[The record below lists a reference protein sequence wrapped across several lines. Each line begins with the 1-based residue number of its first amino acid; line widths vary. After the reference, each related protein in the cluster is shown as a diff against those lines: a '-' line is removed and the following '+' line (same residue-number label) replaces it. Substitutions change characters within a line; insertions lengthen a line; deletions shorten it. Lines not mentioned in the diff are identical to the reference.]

1 MSTTEPLIANN
12 STAAIEQSL
21 ENSLIVNTIKL
32 FSVLAIADGI
42 VSDAERN
49 YVSNYLD
56 SLFLPPI
63 SDYLFGQFEKY
74 IETGAE
80 VESAARQIR
89 EGFSY
94 ENRVFILMKVYELAS
109 ADQMEEAERETARAI
124 GQEIGVTIE
133 DLAFIEKIFDV
144 PEAADIE
151 TGKQSI
157 IQSLRVGDI
166 PGYSD
171 LIMPY
176 SRLDLELLKINSI
189 YVALLKSPG
198 HPISIGSA
206 TSMTKNLGVR
216 LANKIQHNQNITIRE
231 YTINYEDLNF
241 YFQLKAK
248 FVVPLTLYV
257 AKGMSLEGQE
267 EFIVSRMS
275 SYEDIMTIEFNKLTI
290 MLRPLTPMTNLT
302 VNGIPIDEQIYVN
315 LNDDISVDNCPINLR
330 KIAFQEGLANDT
342 FQLDAERY
350 EYKIGNHK
358 KCDIIL
364 HDESPKEWDFRIVRT
379 SSKEGQQVL
388 QIEPK
393 GCPYTIFHNSR
404 VLKKPSPLPERS
416 LILVDKFV
424 INLNFSTGVASLEP
438 FRFKDFIGRQ
448 ISYQFQD
455 GTRGLDDLT
464 FEIDYGD
471 LVAVMGP
478 SGCGKSTLLNIINGY
493 NKPTVGTVELNSY
506 NLHKLYPSLR
516 DHLGYVPQDDLLFE
530 NLTVYENLFYNGKLR
545 YPRKTDKEIGELVE
559 KVLVDID
566 LADKRDI
573 PAGSPTQR
581 TLSGGQRKRLNIGLE
596 LLSGADVYFLDEPT
610 SGLSSK
616 DSEKIIEL
624 LRRLSLQGK
633 IVFVVIHQP
642 SSKIYKMFDK
652 TLFLDKGGKMAFY
665 GDSMMAL
672 AYFKAHSSLFQGDAI
687 GNEQFDVVTVAA
699 QRPFVE
705 NTEPDLLLEV
715 LEEPLRDIDGVPL
728 PQRKYSPEY
737 WKERFLDYRNSV
749 KRITVED
756 ANRVPLPPAR
766 EYKFSDKWRQFMN
779 LLSRNFKNKVRD
791 RSNLLITFLEAPLL
805 AVAVAL
811 ILRLLPSATSEYNLF
826 QNDNL
831 RVYIF
836 LATIIAMFL
845 AMTNSV
851 DEIIKD
857 AAILLRERMLNIRN
871 TAYYA
876 SKFITL
882 FIFCVLQNALF
893 LAVSFPI
900 LGLSEL
906 YLEYLGFLTI
916 VSFNGI
922 AIGLLIS
929 AIPNM
934 STKAAFNVVPLVLI
948 PQIIFAG
955 ALIPY
960 SQMDHLK
967 LNKKREIP
975 EICQAIPSRWAYEG
989 LVSLQYSFN
998 SYQPKADALQR
1009 KLVRGTVLS
1018 DVADAIEK
1026 ERDSL
1031 MSAYEAQYITD
1042 TTARAAKILELD
1054 QKVVANQT
1062 KLADMQKNKSSLDSA
1077 IEANRLL
1084 VKKNAGNPEILK
1096 KQIQAL
1102 QEEAQKTLA
1111 FYAEFDKPNVER
1123 TNAIAYFDNKIKT
1136 DSLNYVARI
1145 ASLNEQLQKT
1155 ELDLQDFQVVKQRTD
1170 SLLDL
1175 HRASYQKQ
1183 YGNQEIARVVRNAN
1197 DAYHD
1202 LKVAAQKGIQHGTA
1216 EAAAHADAVRGTE
1229 IDAEISWWDYPLLV
1243 STKYVPFLHKIYP
1256 WFKTVPTALYDALV
1270 LWFMAIVASFG
1281 TIAMLSAR
1289 DSIMN
1294 FFQRFRRK
1302 KKRIAAPSN

>member
-1 MSTTEPLIANN
+1 MSTTEPLLANN
-12 STAAIEQSL
+12 SVAAIEQSF

-32 FSVLAIADGI
+32 FSVLAIADGV

-56 SLFLPPI
+56 SLYLPPI
-63 SDYLFGQFEKY
+63 ADYLFGQFERY

-80 VESAARQIR
+80 VEAAAKQIR

-109 ADQMEEAERETARAI
+109 TDQMEEAERETARAI

-133 DLAFIEKIFDV
+133 DLAFIEKTFDV

-151 TGKQSI
+151 TGKKSI
-157 IQSLRVGDI
+157 IQALRVGDI
-166 PGYSD
+166 PGYAD
-171 LIMPY
+171 IILPY
-176 SRLDLELLKINSI
+176 QRLDLEILKINSI
-189 YVALLKSPG
+189 YVSLLKSQN
-198 HPISIGSA
+198 HPVTIGSA
-206 TSMTKNLGVR
+206 TSMSKNLGVR

-248 FVVPLTLYV
+248 FAVPVTLYV
-257 AKGMSLEGQE
+257 AKGMNLEGKE
-267 EFIVSRMS
+267 EFIISQMS
-275 SYEDIMTIEFNKLTI
+275 SYEDIMTIEFNQLTI
-290 MLRPLTPMTNLT
+290 MVRPLTPLTNLS

-330 KIAFQEGLANDT
+330 KVAFQEGLASDT
-342 FQLDAERY
+342 FPLDSERY

-364 HDESPKEWDFRIVRT
+364 NDESPKQWDFRIVRVPGGD
-379 SSKEGQQVL
+379 GQQSL
-388 QIEPK
+388 LLEPK
-393 GCPYTIFHNSR
+393 GCPYSVYHNSR
-404 VLKKPSPLPERS
+404 IVKKPVQLPERS
-416 LILVDKFV
+416 IVLVDKFV
-424 INLNFSTGVASLEP
+424 LNLNFPSGVAAVEP

-493 NKPTVGTVELNSY
+493 NKPTHGTVELNAY

-530 NLTVYENLFYNGKLR
+530 NLTVFENLFYNGKLR
-545 YPRKTDKEIGELVE
+545 YPRKSDKEISDLVE
-559 KVLVDID
+559 GVLIDID

-616 DSEKIIEL
+616 DSEKIVEL

-672 AYFKAHSSLFQGDAI
+672 AYFKAHSSLFQGDSL
-687 GNEQFDVVTVAA
+687 GGEQFDVITVAS

-728 PQRKYSPEY
+728 PQRKYSPDY
-737 WKERFLDYRNSV
+737 WKDRFLEYRNSV

-766 EYKFSDKWRQFMN
+766 EYTLSDKWRQFVN
-779 LLSRNFKNKVRD
+779 LLQRNFKNKVRD

-811 ILRLLPSATSEYNLF
+811 ILRLLPSATAEYNLF

-836 LATIIAMFL
+836 LGTIIAMFL

-882 FIFCVLQNALF
+882 FVFCVVQNALF

-900 LGLSEL
+900 LGMKEL
-906 YLEYLGFLTI
+906 YLEYLGFMTI

-929 AIPNM
+929 AIPNL
-934 STKAAFNVVPLVLI
+934 SSKAAFNIVPLLLI

-967 LNKKREIP
+967 LNKKREVP
-975 EICQAIPSRWAYEG
+975 EICQVVPSRWAYEG
-989 LVSLQYSFN
+989 LVALQYSYN
-998 SYQPKADALQR
+998 SFQPKADALQR
-1009 KLVRGTVLS
+1009 RLLRGTILS
-1018 DVADAIEK
+1018 DLADAIEK

-1031 MSAYEAQYITD
+1031 VTGYEAQYIAD
-1042 TTARAAKILELD
+1042 TTARTAKIAELD
-1054 QKVVANQT
+1054 QKIVANQAR
-1062 KLADMQKNKSSLDSA
+1062 LAEMQKSKSSLDSA
-1077 IEANRLL
+1077 IEANRAM
-1084 VKKNAGNPEILK
+1084 VKKSAGNPEALK
-1096 KQIQAL
+1096 KQIQDL
-1102 QEEAQKTLA
+1102 QKEAQKTLA
-1111 FYAEFDKPNVER
+1111 FYAEFDRAGVER
-1123 TNAIAYFDNKIKT
+1123 TNAIAYYDNKIKT
-1136 DSLNYVARI
+1136 DSLNYVARV
-1145 ASLNEQLQKT
+1145 ASLNDRLQKT
-1155 ELDLQDFQVVKQRTD
+1155 ELDLQDFQVLKQRTD

-1175 HRASYQKQ
+1175 HRAASQKN
-1183 YGNQEIARVVRNAN
+1183 YGNQEIAREVRIAN
-1197 DAYHD
+1197 DTYHD
-1202 LKVAAQKGIQHGTA
+1202 LKVAQQKGIQHGTP
-1216 EAAAHADAVRGTE
+1216 EAAAHADAVRGTD
-1229 IDAEISWWDYPLLV
+1229 IDVDISWWDYPLLV
-1243 STKYVPFLHKIYP
+1243 STKSIPGLSTLNP
-1256 WFKTVPTALYDALV
+1256 WFKAVPTAIYDAII
-1270 LWFMAIVASFG
+1270 LWFMAIVASFA
-1281 TIAMLSAR
+1281 TIAMLALR
-1289 DSIMN
+1289 DPIVT
-1294 FFQRFRRK
+1294 FFQRFGRK
-1302 KKRIAAPSN
+1302 KRVAAPSN